1 MRRYGGGA
9 LLTATGSRSGPRL
22 LGRFCVS
29 CCNAKTCE
37 ASGDITG
44 LCGVCTAA
52 EANTPDAGCGA
63 VAAQSQRCTRV
74 PVDAIGSGA
83 EVCVSAVS
91 QHPHIEG
98 SGVSCAGFS
107 GPIAQAVSGD
117 SAHKQAGDTGLPAT
131 ANATP
136 SAARAA
142 TSLNGIFV
150 VITAICLPQ
159 KGEQPAQG
167 GVFHPSRR
175 SIRPVSSPDPEL
187 WTTDDMD
194 PHGPTRTSTDGDT
207 PGKPSRQGTMSCS
220 AHP

>member
-1 MRRYGGGA
+1 M
-9 LLTATGSRSGPRL
+9 TATGSRSGPRL

-29 CCNAKTCE
+29 CCNAKTWE

-117 SAHKQAGDTGLPAT
+117 SAHKQAADTGLPAK

-142 TSLNGIFV
+142 TSLDGIFV

-159 KGEQPAQG
+159 KGGTTCTRG
-167 GVFHPSRR
+167 GIPSFETFHPAGRREFRSR
-175 SIRPVSSPDPEL
+175 PAVEL
-187 WTTDDMD
+187 HYRRATKV
-194 PHGPTRTSTDGDT
+194 DGGCVWAGTNT
-207 PGKPSRQGTMSCS
+207 PGCGRKRHHLP
-220 AHP
+220 